1 MGVEIYE
8 LCGDAHIDRK
18 REREKERVGSRL
30 CFFYSSV
37 IKQFNITNTGLDNT
51 STPMGMVWVRG
62 NHPRQPL
69 LRLVHHPL
77 LLLSISWNAEECFV
91 LFRSSSLSL
100 FFLIA

>member
-18 REREKERVGSRL
+18 RERERVGSRL

-77 LLLSISWNAEECFV
+77 LLLYLLSLGTRKNVSFYFV
-91 LFRSSSLSL
+91 LLLSL

>member
-18 REREKERVGSRL
+18 RERERVGSRL